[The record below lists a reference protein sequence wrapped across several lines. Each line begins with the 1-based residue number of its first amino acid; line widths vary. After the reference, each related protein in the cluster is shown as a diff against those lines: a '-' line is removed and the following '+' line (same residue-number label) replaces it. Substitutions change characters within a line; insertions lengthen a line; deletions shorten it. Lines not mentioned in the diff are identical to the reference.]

1 MPPEP
6 SEKKQNRGP
15 GAGPENRRALVAAA
29 RVEFSARGL
38 TVPLR
43 AIAQRAGVGQGSLY
57 RHFPTRTALA
67 AAVFSEN
74 IDELEAEFLDA
85 ESPDAESPDA
95 ESPDATPGL
104 REFFAVI
111 AEQAFESGELSAL
124 LRSAADDVEV
134 AMLGERMRTLAVVL
148 LERERRAGRLLREVT
163 PEEISTAVA
172 MVAAVMT
179 GIPAAQRGIV
189 AQRACMLVLAGIV
202 RPQR

>member
-1 MPPEP
+1 MPSQPP
-6 SEKKQNRGP
+6 EKKQNRGP

-43 AIAQRAGVGQGSLY
+43 AVAQRAGVGQGSLY
-57 RHFPTRTALA
+57 RHFPTRTTLA

-74 IDELEAEFLDA
+74 IDELEAEFLETEPLEP
-85 ESPDAESPDA
+85 ESPDAS
-95 ESPDATPGL
+95 PGL

-124 LRSAADDVEV
+124 LRSAAHDVEV

-148 LERERRAGRLLREVT
+148 LEREQRAGRLLREVT
-163 PEEISTAVA
+163 PAEISTAVA
-172 MVAAVMT
+172 MVAGVMT
-179 GIPAAQRGIV
+179 GIPAEQRGVI
-189 AQRACMLVLAGIV
+189 AQRACSLVLAGIV
-202 RPQR
+202 RQER

>member
-1 MPPEP
+1 MPSEP
-6 SEKKQNRGP
+6 LEKKQNRGP

-74 IDELEAEFLDA
+74 IDELEAKFL
-85 ESPDAESPDA
+85 EAESPDA

-104 REFFAVI
+104 REFFDVI

-163 PEEISTAVA
+163 AEEISTAVA
-172 MVAAVMT
+172 MVAAVMM
-179 GIPAAQRGIV
+179 GIPAAQRGIL
-189 AQRACMLVLAGIV
+189 AQRACTLVLAGIV
-202 RPQR
+202 RPGR

>member
-74 IDELEAEFLDA
+74 IDELEAEFL
-85 ESPDAESPDA
+85 EAESPDA

>member
-1 MPPEP
+1 MPSEP
-6 SEKKQNRGP
+6 PEKKQNRGP

-74 IDELEAEFLDA
+74 IDELEAKFL
-85 ESPDAESPDA
+85 EAESPDA

-104 REFFAVI
+104 REFFDVI

-163 PEEISTAVA
+163 AEEISTAVA

-179 GIPAAQRGIV
+179 GIPAAQRGIL
-189 AQRACMLVLAGIV
+189 AQRACTLVLAGIV
-202 RPQR
+202 RPGR

>member
-1 MPPEP
+1 MPSEP
-6 SEKKQNRGP
+6 PEKKQNRGP

-74 IDELEAEFLDA
+74 IDELEAKFL
-85 ESPDAESPDA
+85 EAESPDA

-104 REFFAVI
+104 REFFDVI

-163 PEEISTAVA
+163 AEEISTAVA
-172 MVAAVMT
+172 MVAAVMM
-179 GIPAAQRGIV
+179 GIPAAQRGIL
-189 AQRACMLVLAGIV
+189 AQRACTLVLAGIV
-202 RPQR
+202 RPGR

>member
-1 MPPEP
+1 MPSEP
-6 SEKKQNRGP
+6 PEKKQNRGP

-57 RHFPTRTALA
+57 RHFPSRTALA

-74 IDELEAEFLDA
+74 IDELEAEFLEA
-85 ESPDAESPDA
+85 ESPDAM
-95 ESPDATPGL
+95 PGL

-189 AQRACMLVLAGIV
+189 AQRACALVLAGIV

>member
-1 MPPEP
+1 MPSQPP
-6 SEKKQNRGP
+6 EKKQNRGP

-43 AIAQRAGVGQGSLY
+43 SVAQRAGVGQGSLY
-57 RHFPTRTALA
+57 RHFPTRTTLA

-74 IDELEAEFLDA
+74 IDELEAEFLETGPLEP
-85 ESPDAESPDA
+85 ESPDAGSLDA
-95 ESPDATPGL
+95 SPGL

-134 AMLGERMRTLAVVL
+134 AKLGERMRTLAVVL
-148 LERERRAGRLLREVT
+148 LEREQKAGRLLREVT
-163 PEEISTAVA
+163 PAEISTAVA
-172 MVAAVMT
+172 MVAGVMT
-179 GIPAAQRGIV
+179 GIPAEQRGVI
-189 AQRACMLVLAGIV
+189 AQRACSLVLAGIV
-202 RPQR
+202 RQER

>member
-74 IDELEAEFLDA
+74 IDELEAEFL
-85 ESPDAESPDA
+85 EAESPDA

-111 AEQAFESGELSAL
+111 AEQAFESGELSPL

-189 AQRACMLVLAGIV
+189 AQRACTLVLAGIV